1 MTKTKKLQD
10 VMSTDLISLET
21 TTPAVEAARLMRDES
36 VGNVLVTRN
45 GDLCGIVTDRDLVV
59 RCMAESQD
67 AAKLELGELCSKEL
81 VTLARDSSISDAV
94 QLMIERAVRRVP
106 VVDGKTPVGIVSLGD
121 LALSQDRES
130 ALGAISAAKPNH

>member
-10 VMSTDLISLET
+10 VMSTDLLSLEAS
-21 TTPAVEAARLMRDES
+21 TPAAEAARLMRDEG
-36 VGNVLVTRN
+36 VGNTLVTLDGN
-45 GDLCGIVTDRDLVV
+45 LHGIVTDRDLVV
-59 RCMAESQD
+59 RCMAEGLD
-67 AAKLELGELCSKEL
+67 AATTSLGELCTEEL
-81 VTLARDSSISDAV
+81 VTLRRESSIGDAV

-130 ALGAISAAKPNH
+130 ALGAISAAEPNR